1 MLNIREELMLG
12 IRLEPE
18 LARRLD
24 WLARATGRP
33 KSDLAREAIRGYLDS
48 NVEEARR
55 QSILASRIVIAEMS
69 SDDSGWTA
77 PR

>member
-1 MLNIREELMLG
+1 MLG

>member
-1 MLNIREELMLG
+1 MLG

-33 KSDLAREAIRGYLDS
+33 KSDLAREAIRRYLDS
-48 NVEEARR
+48 NAEEARR
-55 QSILASRIVIAEMS
+55 QSILASRTRAAEMT
-69 SDDSGWTA
+69 SDDDGWTGQH
-77 PR
+77 RT